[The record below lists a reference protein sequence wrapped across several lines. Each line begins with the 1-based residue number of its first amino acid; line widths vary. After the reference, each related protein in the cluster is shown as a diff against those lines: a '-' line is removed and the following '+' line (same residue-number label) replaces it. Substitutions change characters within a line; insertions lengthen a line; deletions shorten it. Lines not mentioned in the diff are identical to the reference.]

1 VYRRVDK
8 LAINLLT
15 FGRSHSTGR
24 PFFILHTMKIEKV
37 FVSPEF
43 AKSLLAK
50 NLKNRRMTESIA
62 RRYADE
68 IRNGRWKED
77 TYEPIKISESGVI
90 LDGQHRLSAVVKSG
104 IGVYFHI
111 ATGLKD
117 DIFDVIDT
125 GKKRTGG
132 DTLSSLGV
140 KNYNVIAGALN
151 LVFLIEEDIRSRRF
165 SANNEILLRYE
176 KEPELWD
183 EFATNSLTLCRH
195 ISRAL
200 APSWIAAFLYVF
212 SKVDKVE
219 ACEFMD
225 QLCTGKDVKNG
236 TILVLR
242 KKLIDA
248 KMSNAIKMNPELKY
262 ALVVKTWNAFR
273 DGREY
278 SLLRYKPI
286 EDDFPMPR

>member
-1 VYRRVDK
+1 MYRRVDK
-8 LAINLLT
+8 LANNLLT
-15 FGRSHSTGR
+15 FGRSHTTGR
-24 PFFILHTMKIEKV
+24 PFFILLTMKIEKV

-43 AKSLLAK
+43 AKSLLLK
-50 NLKNRRMTESIA
+50 NLKNRRMTESVA

-77 TYEPIKISESGVI
+77 TYEPIKISESGII
-90 LDGQHRLSAVVKSG
+90 LDGQHRLSAVVKAG
-104 IGVYFHI
+104 IGVHFHI

-117 DIFDVIDT
+117 EVFDVIDT

-140 KNYNVIAGALN
+140 KNYNVIAAALN

-165 SANNEILLRYE
+165 SSNNEILLRYE
-176 KEPELWD
+176 KESDIWD
-183 EFATNSLTLCRH
+183 EIASKSITLCNH

-212 SKVDKVE
+212 SKIDKNE
-219 ACEFMD
+219 SYQFID
-225 QLCTGKDVKNG
+225 QLCTGKEVKNG

-248 KMSNAIKMNPELKY
+248 KMSNTIKMNPELKY
-262 ALVVKTWNAFR
+262 ALVVKAWNAFR

-278 SLLRYKPI
+278 SVLRYKPI